1 MKAKEVSQLEEIIPD
16 GNTLVPMF
24 NEEKGLGKVTLENAK
39 EYIGVSIDEVSANV
53 EQGEANT
60 DPSAI
65 VEKTGTD
72 NHQNLHFGFT
82 IPKANQI
89 ENTTVE
95 EDTTATRKQT
105 VTLVNTDTTKNTT
118 LVINDGVGIDDFTV
132 TQNNNDSGMSNI
144 SVELSDGST
153 KSLNIKNGKGIS
165 SITEDNNTENG
176 ATRAITITYSDG
188 TTSALSVKNGE
199 GIDSV
204 TVNQSSIAG
213 ATSTMTLTMSNGT
226 TQTLSVKNGKD
237 FRIKKSYASIAA
249 MEADFENMEAYD
261 FVMIDT
267 GSVEDVDTGKLYY
280 KGTSR
285 WEYVGDLSGK
295 QGIKGDTGVGIAS
308 LSFKES
314 TVSSGINVLT
324 VTLTDGTSQTFNI
337 RNGAKGDTGE
347 RGTGVFAGTDS
358 YTEVGH
364 TKPIGPSNSTCDE
377 GLIIEIA
384 LLHQSYTVPY
394 KEGDI
399 YISTQTNDVYK
410 IHEDAIVYSGSV
422 YAYYLYVEKIGN
434 IQGKSVGSITAPS
447 TVDTS
452 NGAGNTYTVKD
463 TDGNAIGTFTVYNAN
478 NTNADALTTARTFT
492 IADADDTNSGTETS
506 FDGSKNV
513 TLHLPSTAK
522 ISITGNAATADT
534 AVSVVDYGDTSK
546 TIKIGFRG
554 AGANISNLAYMA
566 GYLAGGTQIKNVS
579 KDVLQEW
586 LGLRDYLPLS
596 GGTMTGKITA
606 TSAGIRIPT
615 SQPSTVLPGDIWI
628 S

>member
-1 MKAKEVSQLEEIIPD
+1 MSEELAENSISISELDELQASEVQLTDKLLVERDDVAHSLNVGNIREVVGVELNELDPSISQ
-16 GNTLVPMF
+16 GAVNTNP
-24 NEEKGLGKVTLENAK
+24 T
-39 EYIGVSIDEVSANV
+39 VSITPKS
-53 EQGEANT
+53 T
-60 DPSAI
+60 DAS
-65 VEKTGTD
+65 
-72 NHQNLHFGFT
+72 NHRRFNIDFT

-89 ENTTVE
+89 ENTTVV

-132 TQNNNDSGMSNI
+132 TQNNNDSGTSNI

-165 SITEDNNTENG
+165 SITEDNNTANG
-176 ATRAITITYSDG
+176 ATRAITVTYSDG

-204 TVNQSSIAG
+204 TVNQSSSAG

-237 FRIKKSYASIAA
+237 FHIEKSYASIAA
-249 MEADFENMEAYD
+249 MEADFANMESYD

-267 GSVEDVDTGKLYY
+267 GSVEDIDTGKLYY
-280 KGTSR
+280 KGTSA
-285 WEYVGDLSGK
+285 WEYAGDLSGK

-308 LSFKES
+308 LSFSES
-314 TVSSGINVLT
+314 QASSGVNVLT

-337 RNGAKGDTGE
+337 RNGEKGDTGE
-347 RGTGVFAGTDS
+347 RGTGVFAGTDFS
-358 YTEVGH
+358 ETGQDIEWYNTIICDSGLLIQQRSGGSNTTFVYT
-364 TKPIGPSNSTCDE
+364 TD
-377 GLIIEIA
+377 
-384 LLHQSYTVPY
+384 Y

-399 YISTQTNDVYK
+399 YINTNTNNVYK
-410 IHEDAIVYSGSV
+410 ARF
-422 YAYYLYVEKIGN
+422 AYNNSPVAGAARTFLYWQLIGN

-478 NTNADALTTARTFT
+478 NTNADTLTTARNFT
-492 IADADDTNSGTETS
+492 IADADDTNSGVSVS
-506 FDGSKNV
+506 FDGSGNV

-522 ISITGNAATADT
+522 INITGNAT
-534 AVSVVDYGDTSK
+534 
-546 TIKIGFRG
+546 
-554 AGANISNLAYMA
+554 
-566 GYLAGGTQIKNVS
+566 
-579 KDVLQEW
+579 
-586 LGLRDYLPLS
+586 
-596 GGTMTGKITA
+596 TA
-606 TSAGIRIPT
+606 TTANQIRT
-615 SQPSTVLPGDIWI
+615 SNSSPANGDIWI
-628 S
+628 E